1 MKFIRIWFLVAA
13 VTTGCAGPK
22 PILYPNAHYQQVGS
36 DAAEEDIKACR
47 QLAEDSGASPRQGKS
62 AQVGTSTVAGG
73 AIGAA
78 AGAVGGAVVGNPGRG
93 AKVGAASGGTAGLL
107 RGLFK
112 KSSPSGAYKQ
122 FVDRCLKERGY
133 EPTGWE

>member
-1 MKFIRIWFLVAA
+1 MKFILIWLIFIAI
-13 VTTGCAGPK
+13 TTACAGPK

-36 DAAEEDIKACR
+36 EAAEEDIEACR
-47 QLAEDSGASPRQGKS
+47 QLAENSGASPRQGKS

-78 AGAVGGAVVGNPGRG
+78 AGAVGGAVIGNPGRG

-112 KSSPSGAYKQ
+112 KSSPSGGYRQ